1 MENNKDFKGC
11 IEPTIKWEAGAE
23 LILQPVYLVPVEV
36 FRTGLLSRP
45 TYGTVTVVVDAVGG
59 RTQILHGEE
68 VLRVTG
74 SEPEGVRL
82 PVNISR
88 ERAVGTA
95 KSAVISEGR
104 EGWRSLAG
112 SSHAIAREEKVH
124 ACWIVW
130 IRSGGS
136 LTDSTSGK
144 SVNAGEIL
152 GLVLPW
158 GESP

>member
-1 MENNKDFKGC
+1 MGMENNQDFKGC
-11 IEPTIKWEAGAE
+11 IEPAIKWQAGAE

-59 RTQILHGEE
+59 RPQTLHGKETPK
-68 VLRVTG
+68 VTG

-88 ERAVGTA
+88 KRAA
-95 KSAVISEGR
+95 AIAESAALSEGR
-104 EGWRSLAG
+104 EGWRSLAV
-112 SSHAIAREEKVH
+112 SSHVMAREEKVL

-130 IRSGGS
+130 IRSGSS

-152 GLVLPW
+152 GLVLP
-158 GESP
+158 